1 MGRFETEVL
10 ATEENLAALPD
21 LSGQWI
27 DSVHDRRPPTRIILD
42 MDSSVSPT
50 HGEQEGSAY
59 NGHFG
64 CTCYHP
70 LFLFNQFG
78 DLERCSL
85 RPGNVHSAD
94 DWEGVLKPVVVR
106 YKNREVRL
114 YFRGD
119 AAFASPEMYEY
130 LEAEGFLYAI
140 RLPANRVLQES
151 IAHLLTRPVG
161 RPPNHVRRYYASFSY
176 QAGSWDRK
184 RRVVAKVEWHPGEL
198 YPRVG
203 FIVTNLSRPAE
214 RVVAFYNKRG
224 TAEQWIKEGKNA
236 IKWTRLSCRKFRN
249 NAVRLQLHALAY
261 NLANFM
267 RTLALPKEV
276 EHWSLTTLREKLVK
290 IGAKV
295 VSHGRYV
302 TFQLAEVAVPRDLFR
317 KILRLMA
324 FRPQETENIRSS
336 DACGEHSVPSTRLRG
351 YDFHKP
357 GGCLGNIGVDV
368 PEGVVCGPLA
378 SGSRRP
384 QRSSYR
390 ANSLLSGYHAGAARR
405 GFPRRPW
412 MMRSTPT
419 LLVISLAILI
429 AGCITTRGRI
439 MQSWVGKTSNELL
452 TSWGAPDSTAPL
464 DDGGRVLTWVGVE
477 GDSSGVRTCRRSFT
491 VDRQGVVSGSSY
503 SGCSILIIR
512 VPWPG

>member
-1 MGRFETEVL
+1 MGESKEGVLRLDFDRRLKLEFHGSKVTSDAGLLAYRELDDALGLTDVAGGLFQDSRTGRNGRHGMVGQFRQSVFGRLGGYDDVNDADRLSLDPAMRWIVGGHAVTKQAASSSQMGRFETELL
-10 ATEENLAALPD
+10 ATDANVEALAEMN
-21 LSGQWI
+21 GMWI
-27 DSVHDRRPPTRIILD
+27 DKVHDRRPPTKIILD

-64 CTCYHP
+64 RTCYHP

-94 DWEGVLKPVVVR
+94 GWRDVLEPVVER
-106 YKNREVRL
+106 YRERDL
-114 YFRGD
+114 RRYFRGD
-119 AAFASPEMYEY
+119 AAFASPDIYEF

-140 RLPANRVLQES
+140 RLPKNPILQNS

-176 QAGSWDRK
+176 QAGSWGKK

-198 YPRVG
+198 VPRVG

-214 RVVAFYNKRG
+214 RVVAFYNQRG
-224 TAEQWIKEGKNA
+224 KAEQYIKEGKYA
-236 IKWTRLSCRKFRN
+236 IKWTRLSCRKFRD
-249 NAVRLQLHALAY
+249 NAVRLLLHALAY

-302 TFQLAEVAVPRDLFR
+302 TFQLAEVAVPRELFR
-317 KILRLMA
+317 KILRLIYGL
-324 FRPQETENIRSS
+324 RP
-336 DACGEHSVPSTRLRG
+336 
-351 YDFHKP
+351 
-357 GGCLGNIGVDV
+357 
-368 PEGVVCGPLA
+368 
-378 SGSRRP
+378 
-384 QRSSYR
+384 
-390 ANSLLSGYHAGAARR
+390 
-405 GFPRRPW
+405 
-412 MMRSTPT
+412 
-419 LLVISLAILI
+419 
-429 AGCITTRGRI
+429 
-439 MQSWVGKTSNELL
+439 
-452 TSWGAPDSTAPL
+452 APL
-464 DDGGRVLTWVGVE
+464 
-477 GDSSGVRTCRRSFT
+477 
-491 VDRQGVVSGSSY
+491 
-503 SGCSILIIR
+503 
-512 VPWPG
+512 PP